1 MATITAASTLAFSL
15 SPLEVALE
23 HIAAYGFSKV
33 ELSDQVTHSQHYGVD
48 SVDPLEVKGLLSRYA
63 LEPVAARKGD
73 LVLKGHQPGDDAE
86 NRVGD
91 LLRLVVSTR
100 EFQLV

>member
-23 HIAAYGFSKV
+23 HISTYGFSKV

-48 SVDPLEVKGLLSRYA
+48 SVDPLEVKRLLSRY
-63 LEPVAARKGD
+63 
-73 LVLKGHQPGDDAE
+73 
-86 NRVGD
+86 
-91 LLRLVVSTR
+91 SSSS
-100 EFQLV
+100 